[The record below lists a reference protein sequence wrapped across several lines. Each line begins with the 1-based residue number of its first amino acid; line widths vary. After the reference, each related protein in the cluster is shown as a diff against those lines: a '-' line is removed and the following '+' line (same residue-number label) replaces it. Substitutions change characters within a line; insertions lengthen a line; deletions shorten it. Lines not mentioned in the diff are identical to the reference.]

1 MYEPLKFKM
10 LKIAFFFFFK
20 FSLTRFLMLITS
32 EFINFV
38 TIVLTCTLAV
48 VMLGN
53 SHFMHVESNQTG
65 LQCVNQNNGVLE

>member
-10 LKIAFFFFFK
+10 LKIAFFFFFL

-53 SHFMHVESNQTG
+53 SHFMHVKSNQTG